1 MEILI
6 IYDEELGE
14 TLEVPERL
22 QKRIRKL
29 LREERFRLELENLRK
44 PIEVEVMEF
53 ND

>member
-6 IYDEELGE
+6 IYNEELGE

-22 QKRIRKL
+22 QNRIRNL
-29 LREERFRLELENLRK
+29 LREERFRLDLAFLDYK
-44 PIEVEVMEF
+44 IEVNIMEF